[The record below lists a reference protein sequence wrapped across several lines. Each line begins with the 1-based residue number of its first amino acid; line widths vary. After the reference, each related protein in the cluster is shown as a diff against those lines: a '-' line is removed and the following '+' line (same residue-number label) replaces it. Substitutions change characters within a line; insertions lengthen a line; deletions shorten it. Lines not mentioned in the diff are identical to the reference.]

1 MPDDAQT
8 LLFDLSANAKIEVAG
23 PDARSFLHNL
33 CTQDVK
39 NLPVGGG
46 AEAFLTTN
54 KARILAHIWITHRE
68 PDVVWL
74 DAAAGHADKILQHL
88 NHYLISE
95 KAELAD
101 RTQEFGLL
109 RLIGPR
115 AAAIVTGIAGPAPAT
130 LTPLQAIL
138 LPGIGMV
145 RRQTLLACDGF
156 DLFCP
161 SGDTAALTQ
170 RLLDAGA
177 VAGDAA
183 AYEILRIEAG
193 LPAYGSDLDETR
205 LAMETGRTAQAISYA
220 KGCYLGQETIVMA
233 RDRGQVNRQLMGVK
247 VAPHQPGAQA
257 TGQAASDTPSLALRA
272 GLALYRGNEEVGQ
285 VTSSVFSPKIGQVIA
300 LAYLRRGN
308 WDAGTELVIDPA
320 SDGRSAVV
328 SALPFRDT
336 AQSVLP

>member
-1 MPDDAQT
+1 MLDPEPT
-8 LLFDLSANAKIEVAG
+8 FLFNLSANAKIEVAG

-54 KARILAHIWITHRE
+54 KARILAHVWITHRE
-68 PDVVWL
+68 TDVVWI
-74 DAAAGHADKILQHL
+74 DGAAGHADKILQHL

-109 RLIGPR
+109 RLVGPG
-115 AAAIVTGIAGPAPAT
+115 AAEIVTGIAGPAPAT
-130 LTPLQAIL
+130 LTPLQAVVV
-138 LPGIGMV
+138 PGIGVV
-145 RRQTLLACDGF
+145 RRQNLLACDGF

-161 SGDTAALTQ
+161 GAETASLQQ
-170 RLLDAGA
+170 RLIDAGA

-183 AYEILRIEAG
+183 SYEILRIEAG

-205 LAMETGRTAQAISYA
+205 LAMEAGRTAQAISYA

-233 RDRGQVNRQLMGVK
+233 RDRGQVNRQLMGIKVVAREAALLAPRAS
-247 VAPHQPGAQA
+247 VAPGAK
-257 TGQAASDTPSLALRA
+257 LF
-272 GLALYRGNEEVGQ
+272 RGSEEVGQ
-285 VTSSVFSPKIGQVIA
+285 ATSSVFSPKLGQVIA

-308 WDAGTELVIDPA
+308 WEAGTELVIDPT

-328 SALPFRDT
+328 SALPFGAGT
-336 AQSVLP
+336 N